1 MSVAGTK
8 SSLLRGGIFAVVIC
22 SVLAAPAVVFFAQK
36 VGVSL
41 PPWLTGEDAA
51 YLTGAV
57 TEEGQGATSFLDG
70 SFQNMVQA
78 DLDAHMP
85 LKSSLLLTNARIQR
99 GFIGISN
106 ALFHW
111 PAYPTF
117 FGSDYV
123 FIPESGM
130 LSGIPSTASD
140 DTLSR
145 LERFVGLYDGF
156 AQRHPGIPVSFYCI
170 PKEDF
175 LASSPVASLVSAPY
189 SDEVVKELLLNSLQ
203 SVHVI
208 DPSVSYPEFCEGYFS
223 TDHHWNMAGAYEAYA
238 SIVEDLGW
246 DGATVPIESVI
257 EYAEPEFRG
266 SLSRLGLYDVEKSD
280 GMFDYDFDLPDYDVK
295 LGEEGGSLELL
306 VHRQMYEDGRWD
318 PAPYTSRYAE
328 YFHADKG
335 HVEITN
341 PEAPNHDSVLI
352 VAYSYSNCVERL
364 FASHFEK
371 TYVYDPR
378 ASEGTLDEYMAEHP
392 DITEVL
398 FFLSPANI
406 DTERAERILGAA

>member
-1 MSVAGTK
+1 
-8 SSLLRGGIFAVVIC
+8 
-22 SVLAAPAVVFFAQK
+22 
-36 VGVSL
+36 
-41 PPWLTGEDAA
+41 
-51 YLTGAV
+51 
-57 TEEGQGATSFLDG
+57 
-70 SFQNMVQA
+70 
-78 DLDAHMP
+78 
-85 LKSSLLLTNARIQR
+85 
-99 GFIGISN
+99 
-106 ALFHW
+106 
-111 PAYPTF
+111 
-117 FGSDYV
+117 
-123 FIPESGM
+123 
-130 LSGIPSTASD
+130 
-140 DTLSR
+140 
-145 LERFVGLYDGF
+145 
-156 AQRHPGIPVSFYCI
+156 
-170 PKEDF
+170 
-175 LASSPVASLVSAPY
+175 
-189 SDEVVKELLLNSLQ
+189 
-203 SVHVI
+203 
-208 DPSVSYPEFCEGYFS
+208 
-223 TDHHWNMAGAYEAYA
+223 
-238 SIVEDLGW
+238 
-246 DGATVPIESVI
+246 
-257 EYAEPEFRG
+257 
-266 SLSRLGLYDVEKSD
+266 
-280 GMFDYDFDLPDYDVK
+280 MFDYDFDLPDYDVK